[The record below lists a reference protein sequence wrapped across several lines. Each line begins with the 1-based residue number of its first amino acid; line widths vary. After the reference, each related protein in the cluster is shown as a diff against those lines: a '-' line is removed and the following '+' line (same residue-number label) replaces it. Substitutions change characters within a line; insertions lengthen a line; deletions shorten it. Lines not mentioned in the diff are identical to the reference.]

1 MIAAALTIAGS
12 DPSGGAG
19 IQADLKT
26 FHQFGV
32 YGEAAIALLTVQNT
46 LGVSA
51 IELIPGRIIRQQVE
65 AVLADIRPAAIKT
78 GALGGEEAIQ
88 TVAELVPSFECP
100 LVVDPV
106 MVSTSGHRLL
116 AADAERALRDL
127 LLPRC
132 TLVTPNVA
140 EAQILS
146 GVSIANLQN
155 ADKAAL
161 RIGSFAKVAVL
172 VKGGHLADDATDVLY
187 LDGTLHHFPGKR
199 IQTKHTHGSWM
210 HILGGNYS
218 AARKRIR
225 LNPGH
230 SDCQSVRATSDR
242 DGARAR
248 PRHRTAQSFRRHC
261 QRFYRRFVL
270 ITIGVP
276 SKPNFSRRRLTRKRS
291 SEKCIF
297 SALSVNTTN
306 VGGRIDACVR

>member
-116 AADAERALRDL
+116 AADGERALRDL

-146 GVSIANLQN
+146 GVGIANLQN

-161 RIGSFAKVAVL
+161 RIGTFAKVAVL

-199 IQTKHTHGSWM
+199 IQTKHTHGS
-210 HILGGNYS
+210 GCTYS
-218 AARKRIR
+218 AAITALLAKGYDLIPAIRIAKAFVQR
-225 LNPGH
+225 AIETAPALGRGTGPLNHFAGTTGD
-230 SDCQSVRATSDR
+230 ST
-242 DGARAR
+242 GA
-248 PRHRTAQSFRRHC
+248 
-261 QRFYRRFVL
+261 
-270 ITIGVP
+270 
-276 SKPNFSRRRLTRKRS
+276 S
-291 SEKCIF
+291 S
-297 SALSVNTTN
+297 
-306 VGGRIDACVR
+306 